1 MTILRWNEWGEAV
14 VGMMVEAKPG
24 ENFLILSDTSLNTE
38 IGEACLAA
46 GIKAK
51 ANTQLMVIPQL
62 SSDDYTRELP
72 SVVGALVG
80 ADVIVIL
87 GPASNASIE
96 AAMLK
101 SREKGGRVTQCEP
114 LGNDDW
120 IIEGVLDVD
129 YPLMSKVA
137 TRICELWS
145 DTDICRVTSPLGTDV
160 TFRLKSRPAVP
171 GDGRAIAPGDADF
184 FPGATPSIAPV
195 EETINGTVV
204 VDGTLD
210 APLGR
215 VSEPVTLLL
224 EKGVI
229 TSIEGGADADALR
242 TRLESTGDPKALAV
256 CHWNVGI
263 SPRARMGNKMA
274 EDEMVM
280 GAITFGFGNQDPI
293 FQGTVGTAKMHSDV
307 VLTSGTITLD
317 GVVMC
322 ENNKLNPDLGLGGLQ
337 CRSKGT
343 TA

>member
-1 MTILRWNEWGEAV
+1 MTVLRWNEWGEAV
-14 VGMMVEAKPG
+14 VRMMVEAKPG
-24 ENFLILSDTSLNTE
+24 ENLLILTDTGLNTE

-46 GIKAK
+46 GINAK

-62 SSDDYTRELP
+62 SSKDYTRDLP
-72 SVVGALVG
+72 SVAGALVG

-87 GPASNASIE
+87 GPAQNASIE
-96 AAMLK
+96 AAMIE
-101 SREKGGRVTQCEP
+101 SREKSGRVTQCEP
-114 LGNDDW
+114 LNNEDW

-129 YPLMSKVA
+129 YELMSEIA
-137 TRICELWS
+137 SRICELWS
-145 DTDICRVTSPLGTDV
+145 NTEICQLISPLGTDIS
-160 TFRLKSRPAVP
+160 FRLKGRPALR
-171 GDGRAIAPGDADF
+171 GDGRAISPGDADF

-215 VSEPVTLLL
+215 VSEPVTLQLA
-224 EKGVI
+224 KGVI

-242 TRLESTGDPKALAV
+242 ARLESTGDPKALAV

-307 VLTSGTITLD
+307 VLTSGTIILD

-322 ENNKLNPDLGLGGLQ
+322 ENNKLNPDLGLGGL
-337 CRSKGT
+337 
-343 TA
+343 